1 MEISG
6 TALLGARDNFY
17 RFDAFVHTSVAY
29 VFGSE
34 ILVLYKS
41 LSDVLLLFSLNPNVC
56 RLIRPVC
63 HNKVKIFIMLL
74 NLGKIAILRRAISYV
89 ANLLTE
95 GKIFEISI
103 V

>member
-63 HNKVKIFIMLL
+63 HNKVKIFY
-74 NLGKIAILRRAISYV
+74 YV
-89 ANLLTE
+89 IESRQDCDIEKGYFLCGESSN
-95 GKIFEISI
+95 GR
-103 V
+103 